1 MARLCARRKR
11 KKGRGT
17 VHALSADEICDQIA
31 SELPQRGDD
40 VLAALEALQA
50 DLAEFVAASVAYN
63 ACVRESVE
71 LLRARGWSSPRASLD
86 QWHPPTVD
94 GLHLKEIKPHGQL
107 AALVA
112 PAMDALKAPH
122 FVGSDLRVLSESV
135 PAMVT
140 SRQIAINRID

>member
-1 MARLCARRKR
+1 MARLCARRER
-11 KKGRGT
+11 KTERPA
-17 VHALSADEICDQIA
+17 VHALSADEVCDRIA

-40 VLAALEALQA
+40 VLAALEALEA
-50 DLAEFVAASVAYN
+50 DLARFVAASVAYN
-63 ACVRESVE
+63 ASVRESIE
-71 LLRARGWSSPRASLD
+71 LLRARGWSSPRATLER
-86 QWHPPTVD
+86 WYPPTVD
-94 GLHLKEIKPHGQL
+94 GLILKEIKPHGQL

-140 SRQIAINRID
+140 SRQIARNPIN